1 MMSEYLFITD
11 KKLDYPFDESIKI
24 LNSADNGNYIV
35 ANSPSCDTQ
44 IYAPEINFYIQN
56 SADKISDKIKNIK
69 ALYDIRSL
77 EFDLAKDMDFK
88 EEVNDKLLIVTDDE
102 KNNKYEDILQNDK
115 FTSITLTPESIIDIF
130 GHIGDLKVTL
140 KKDDTNYEIA
150 CSQII
155 WEDAPKFAMK
165 QSGVF
170 DPKELGLEEVF
181 RRVEENLGG
190 YKYKN
195 FIVYDSS
202 ICQYHERN
210 EEICG
215 KCAEVCP
222 TVSILKEDETKHLVF
237 SDIDCHGCGGCIS
250 VCPSGALDYTQLPRS
265 AFSEI
270 KEFYEDKVALI
281 IPRKMSLESLHVE
294 LPKNTLPLAVEGEKF
309 LHEAHFLS
317 LLQTSGKSVI
327 FYSDFIS
334 KGTGDAIALVN
345 EVFKRKYDK
354 PAIFIAKDAQEL
366 EFALSKVE
374 SFPECKYGINESDL
388 RKREIFSARLA
399 HLVGD
404 DDLGIVKTKEHI
416 HYGNITI
423 NTEACTLCLSCVGA
437 CNVRALTA
445 HPEDNS
451 LRFNP
456 SICTNCTYCEVI
468 CPEKD
473 CLSVQRDEIALNP
486 EYFKQNIM
494 AKDELFKCVECGVE
508 FAPKKAVEK
517 IANMMI
523 PMFGGDEVKIKTLYC
538 CANCKPKVILQA
550 QIDKEMKGK

>member
-1 MMSEYLFITD
+1 MTSEYLFIAD
-11 KKLDYPFDESIKI
+11 KKLEYPLDESIKV
-24 LNSADNGNYIV
+24 LDSADDSDYIV

-56 SADKISDKIKNIK
+56 STDTIADKIKNIK

-77 EFDLAKDMDFK
+77 SFDLAKDMDFK
-88 EEVNDKLLIVTDDE
+88 EKVNDKLLIVTDDE
-102 KNNKYEDILQNDK
+102 KNSKYEDILQNDK
-115 FTSITLTPESIIDIF
+115 FTSITLTPEAIDDIN
-130 GHIGDLKVTL
+130 GHIGDLIVEL
-140 KKDDTNYEIA
+140 KKDDANYEIV

-155 WEDAPKFAMK
+155 WEDAPDFAMK

-170 DPKELGLEEVF
+170 DPKELGFDEVF
-181 RRVEENLGG
+181 KKVQENLGG
-190 YKYKN
+190 YRYKN
-195 FIVYDSS
+195 FTIYDPN
-202 ICQYHERN
+202 ICQYHERR

-215 KCAEVCP
+215 KCVEVCP
-222 TVSILKEDETKHLVF
+222 TVAILKDDEKKHLEF
-237 SDIDCHGCGGCIS
+237 SQIDCHGCGGCVS

-270 KEFYEDKVALI
+270 KEFYRDKVALI

-294 LPKNTLPLAVEGEKF
+294 LPKSILPFAIEGEKF
-309 LHEAHFLS
+309 LHEAHYLS

-334 KGTGDAIALVN
+334 KGSGDAISLVN
-345 EVFKRKYDK
+345 EIFRRKYNK
-354 PAIFIAKDAQEL
+354 QAIFIAKDLEEL
-366 EFALSKVE
+366 ESALSKVE

-404 DDLGIVKTKEHI
+404 DDLGVVKTGEHI

-423 NTEACTLCLSCVGA
+423 NTETCTLCLSCVGA

-456 SICTNCTYCEVI
+456 SICTNCGYCEPS

-473 CLSVQRDEIALNP
+473 CLSIVYDELSLKP
-486 EYFKQNIM
+486 DYFKQNIM
-494 AKDELFKCVECGVE
+494 ATDEIFKCVECGVG
-508 FAPKKAVEK
+508 FATKKSIEK
-517 IANMMI
+517 IAKMMI
-523 PMFGGDEVKIKTLYC
+523 PVFGNDKEKIRALYC
-538 CANCKPKVILQA
+538 CADCKPKVTMQA
-550 QIDKEMKGK
+550 FLDSKK